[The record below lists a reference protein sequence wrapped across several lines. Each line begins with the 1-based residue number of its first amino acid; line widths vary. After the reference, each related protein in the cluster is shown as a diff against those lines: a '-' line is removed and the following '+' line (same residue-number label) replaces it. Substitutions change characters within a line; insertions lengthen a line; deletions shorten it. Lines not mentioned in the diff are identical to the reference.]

1 MPDAISVKKKR
12 RRNQLSV
19 GEQRDIVTN
28 VKELKLSHAQ
38 AAIRFGITTLL
49 VSRLV
54 TESRKPESFLV
65 KAAERENKR
74 KQKYRAVID
83 QSLRLLKS
91 ETGLRKS

>member
-19 GEQRDIVTN
+19 AEQRDIVAT

-38 AAIRFGITTLL
+38 AAIRYGITTLL

-54 TESRKPESFLV
+54 TESRNPETFLV
-65 KAAERENKR
+65 SAKKREDKR
-74 KQKYRAVID
+74 KQKYRAVVNHSIK
-83 QSLRLLKS
+83 LLKR
-91 ETGLRKS
+91 E

>member
-19 GEQRDIVTN
+19 EEQRNIVTT
-28 VKELKLSHAQ
+28 VMELKLSHSQ

-54 TESRKPESFLV
+54 TESRKSDTFLV
-65 KAAERENKR
+65 KA
-74 KQKYRAVID
+74 
-83 QSLRLLKS
+83 
-91 ETGLRKS
+91 